1 MMLGFD
7 YVIGSQLAAL
17 SEFQKFFGVQQ
28 PDGSW
33 IVPASYLSAW
43 GAIGL
48 GCDVVASWLAAPVLE
63 KYGRKPLILFC
74 AGVST
79 VAIILQQLATN
90 WRVHLAGRAVNG
102 SSFCQRFIKCVA
114 TRFANKRGLQ
124 VYPLVLCSPSLH
136 CGLERPAVLSLEGF
150 GSASVSTLGPFIYKA
165 RFSD

>member
-17 SEFQKFFGVQQ
+17 SEFQKFFGVEQQ
-28 PDGSW
+28 DGTW

-74 AGVST
+74 AFVST

-90 WRVHLAGRAVNG
+90 WKVHLAGRAVNG
-102 SSFCQRFIKCVA
+102 SYIVGDRFIL
-114 TRFANKRGLQ
+114 G
-124 VYPLVLCSPSLH
+124 CSG
-136 CGLERPAVLSLEGF
+136 C
-150 GSASVSTLGPFIYKA
+150 
-165 RFSD
+165 

>member
-17 SEFQKFFGVQQ
+17 SAFQKFFGVQQ

-74 AGVST
+74 AVVST
-79 VAIILQQLATN
+79 VAIILQQMATN
-90 WRVHLAGRAVNG
+90 WRIHLAGRAVNG
-102 SSFCQRFIKCVA
+102 SLFRKNSSRM
-114 TRFANKRGLQ
+114 LQ
-124 VYPLVLCSPSLH
+124 LDLLICEISRYLHRYNVYDLAVVDWRDLSP
-136 CGLERPAVLSLEGF
+136 
-150 GSASVSTLGPFIYKA
+150 
-165 RFSD
+165 

>member
-1 MMLGFD
+1 MININSSVLLGPSSDRVTVALWTSIGSMMLGFD

-33 IVPASYLSAW
+33 IIPATYLSAW

-48 GCDVVASWLAAPVLE
+48 GCDVVASWLAAPLLE
-63 KYGRKPLILFC
+63 KYGRKPLILFS
-74 AGVST
+74 ALVSV

-102 SSFCQRFIKCVA
+102 SY
-114 TRFANKRGLQ
+114 L
-124 VYPLVLCSPSLH
+124 LD
-136 CGLERPAVLSLEGF
+136 EM
-150 GSASVSTLGPFIYKA
+150 
-165 RFSD
+165 